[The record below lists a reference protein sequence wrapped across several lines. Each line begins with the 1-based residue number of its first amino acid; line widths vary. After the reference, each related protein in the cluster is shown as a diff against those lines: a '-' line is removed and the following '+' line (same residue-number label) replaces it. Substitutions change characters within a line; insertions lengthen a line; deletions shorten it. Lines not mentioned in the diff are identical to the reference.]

1 MFSNIKGQ
9 QRAIKILKKSIEN
22 KKVGQAY
29 LFYGPN
35 GVGKVT
41 TALYLAMT
49 LNCANPTGNGACGY
63 CNSCKKIEN
72 LSHGD
77 LIYLFPS
84 INLEMSEEG
93 EIKNSKAMKEYK
105 DFIENRIHNP
115 WKKFYFSGNSEIR
128 LDVIRMLQHRLTFS
142 ITEGKYRVVIIEDA
156 DKMRVDAANS
166 FLKTLEE
173 PPENTIMILTTSR
186 PDYILPTI
194 KSRCQEIQFVPLSN
208 NIIEAELKRHVSLE
222 DIQRKII
229 SKIANGDLEKAFE
242 IAEYG
247 HLEARQD
254 MVKLI
259 EIALKSDDIEFLIML
274 EQYKT
279 SAKKNQLADLISF
292 MIILFSDLSLILN
305 GHDDIVNMDL
315 VELLEKIISKNDRI
329 DREILEILEFLEK
342 MKSQLKGNVNIQ
354 LIFISIYFY
363 LNKLFV

>member
-9 QRAIKILKKSIEN
+9 PRAINILKKTIEN
-22 KKVGQAY
+22 NKIGQAY

-35 GVGKVT
+35 GVGKVM
-41 TALYLAMT
+41 TATYLAMS
-49 LNCANPTGNGACGY
+49 LNCLYPTGNGACGY
-63 CNSCKKIEN
+63 CDSCKKIESF
-72 LSHGD
+72 SHSD
-77 LIYLFPS
+77 FIYIFPS
-84 INLEMSEEG
+84 INLEMSDEG

-105 DFIENRIHNP
+105 EFIENRIHHP

-156 DKMRVDAANS
+156 DKMRTDAANS

-173 PPENTIMILTTSR
+173 PPENTIIILTSSR
-186 PDYILPTI
+186 PDNILPTI
-194 KSRCQEIQFVPLSN
+194 KSRCQEIQFVALSN
-208 NIIEAELKRHVSLE
+208 HIIESELKRHVSLD

-247 HLEARQD
+247 HLEARKD

-259 EIALKSDDIEFLIML
+259 ELALNSDDIEFLKML

-279 SAKKNQLADLISF
+279 SAKKNQLSDLISF
-292 MIILFSDLSLILN
+292 MIVLFSDLALILN
-305 GHDDIVNMDL
+305 GHEDIVNMDL
-315 VELLEKIISKNDRI
+315 IDVLEEIINHNNGIDELV
-329 DREILEILEFLEK
+329 LEIIEFLEK
-342 MKSQLKGNVNIQ
+342 KKFQLNGNVNIQ
-354 LIFISIYFY
+354 LVFISIYFY
-363 LNKLFV
+363 LNKIFA

>member
-1 MFSNIKGQ
+1 MFSRIKGQ
-9 QRAIKILKKSIEN
+9 PRAIKILKKSIEN
-22 KKVGQAY
+22 NKIGQAY

-35 GVGKVT
+35 GVGKFT
-41 TALYLAMT
+41 TAIYTAMA

-72 LSHGD
+72 LSHPD

-93 EIKNSKAMKEYK
+93 EIKNSKAMKEYN
-105 DFIENRIHNP
+105 DFIENRIHQP

-128 LDVIRMLQHRLTFS
+128 LDVIRMLQHRLSFS
-142 ITEGKYRVVIIEDA
+142 ITEGKYRVIIIEDA
-156 DKMRVDAANS
+156 DKMRIDAANS

-186 PDYILPTI
+186 PDSILPTI

-208 NIIEAELKRHVSLE
+208 HIIEEELNRHISLE

-259 EIALKSDDIEFLIML
+259 ELALKSDDIEFLILL

-279 SAKKNQLADLISF
+279 SAKKNQLSDLISF

-305 GHDDIVNMDL
+305 GHNDIVNMDL
-315 VELLEKIISKNDRI
+315 VELLENIINQNNNI
-329 DREILEILEFLEK
+329 DEQIIDIIGFLEK
-342 MKSQLKGNVNIQ
+342 MKAQLLGNVNIQ

-363 LNKLFV
+363 LNQLFI

>member
-9 QRAIKILKKSIEN
+9 PRAIKILKKSLEN
-22 KKVGQAY
+22 NKIGQAY

-41 TALYLAMT
+41 TAMYLAMT
-49 LNCANPTGNGACGY
+49 LNCENPTGNGACGY

-72 LSHGD
+72 LSHSD

-105 DFIENRIHNP
+105 DFIGNRIHNP

-128 LDVIRMLQHRLTFS
+128 LDLIRMLQHRLTFS
-142 ITEGKYRVVIIEDA
+142 ITEGKYRVVIIEEA

-186 PDYILPTI
+186 PDNVLPTI
-194 KSRCQEIQFVPLSN
+194 KSRCQEIQFVSLSN
-208 NIIEAELKRHVSLE
+208 KVIESELKRHVSLD

-254 MVKLI
+254 MIKLI
-259 EIALKSDDIEFLIML
+259 DLSLKSDDINFLIML

-279 SAKKNQLADLISF
+279 SAKKNQLSDLISF
-292 MIILFSDLSLILN
+292 MIILFSDLSLIIN

-315 VELLEKIISKNDRI
+315 VELLESIINANNEI
-329 DREILEILEFLEK
+329 DEEISEIIVYLEK
-342 MKSQLKGNVNIQ
+342 MKFQLLGNVNIQ
-354 LIFISIYFY
+354 LIFTSIYFY